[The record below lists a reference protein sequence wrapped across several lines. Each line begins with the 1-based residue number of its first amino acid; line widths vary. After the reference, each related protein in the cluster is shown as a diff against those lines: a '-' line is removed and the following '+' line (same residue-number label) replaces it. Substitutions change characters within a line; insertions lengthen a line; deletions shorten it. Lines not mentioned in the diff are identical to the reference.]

1 MRSRYLI
8 PLAVAVALAT
18 PVAANAAQGDWL
30 FRVGLSQVNPKKEN
44 LDLGELGMLVVD
56 DDISAT
62 FNVTYMLTDHIGTEL
77 LAAWPF
83 THGIDRKGPAYSNG
97 LDFPSG
103 KTRLGNVDH
112 LPPTLSLQWHFNP
125 DGVFRPYI
133 GAGINYTL
141 FSGEEL
147 RGQLSGAD
155 LNLKDSFGPAGQ
167 IGVDIGSSK
176 NWFVNLDVRYI
187 DIDSDV
193 EIDGDEI
200 GTVEIDPW
208 VYGVHVGYRWGKPV
222 PVPVP
227 VAKAEPV
234 AAPPPPPPP
243 PPADSDGDGVV
254 DGKDKCPGTP
264 AGVKV
269 DSVGC
274 PLEQTL
280 KLLFDFDSAELRPE
294 SITELERVV
303 TFMSDV
309 PFAKSLIEGHTDSK
323 GSDAYNL
330 SLSDRRAKAVFDYL
344 TSRGV
349 DPARLASVGKGES
362 APIADNATEEGRQE
376 NRRVM
381 LIRTDSGM

>member
-8 PLAVAVALAT
+8 PLAVAAALAT
-18 PVAANAAQGDWL
+18 PLAANAEQGDWL
-30 FRVGLSQVNPKKEN
+30 FRVGFSQVNPKADN
-44 LDLGELGMLVVD
+44 LDLGEGATLVVD
-56 DDISAT
+56 SDISPT

-83 THGIDRKGPAYSNG
+83 THGIDLR
-97 LDFPSG
+97 DDG
-103 KTRLGNVDH
+103 KTRVGYVDH

-125 DGVFRPYI
+125 NGKIRPYI

-147 RGQLSGAD
+147 VGPLDGNKLELD
-155 LNLKDSFGPAGQ
+155 DSFGPAAQ
-167 IGVDIGSSK
+167 IGVDLATSK
-176 NWFVNLDVRYI
+176 NWFLNFDVRWI
-187 DIDSDV
+187 DIDADA
-193 EIDGDEI
+193 ELNGADA
-200 GTVEIDPW
+200 GTVEIDPM
-208 VYGVHVGYRWGKPV
+208 VYGFHVGYRFGKPE

-227 VAKAEPV
+227 VAKAEP
-234 AAPPPPPPP
+234 APTPPPPPPP
-243 PPADSDGDGVV
+243 PPADSDGDGVI

-303 TFMSDV
+303 TFMGDV
-309 PFAKSLIEGHTDSK
+309 PFAKSMIEGHTDSK

-349 DPARLASVGKGES
+349 DPARLSSIGKGES
-362 APIADNATEEGRQE
+362 APIADNATDEGRQE

>member
-1 MRSRYLI
+1 MRTRYLI

-18 PVAANAAQGDWL
+18 PLAANAEQGDWL
-30 FRVGLSQVNPKKEN
+30 FRVGLSQLNPKKEN
-44 LDLGELGMLVVD
+44 LDLVIDAETGARAFLVVD
-56 DDISAT
+56 DDVSPT

-83 THGIDRKGPAYSNG
+83 THGIDLKPYAGGASRV
-97 LDFPSG
+97 
-103 KTRLGNVDH
+103 GNVDH

-125 DGVFRPYI
+125 DGMFRPYI
-133 GAGINYTL
+133 GAGINYTT
-141 FSGEEL
+141 FMEEET
-147 RGQLSGAD
+147 RGALDGTD
-155 LNLKDSFGPAGQ
+155 LKLEDSFGPAGQ
-167 IGVDIGSSK
+167 VGVDIGTGR

-187 DIDSDV
+187 DIDADA
-193 EIDGDEI
+193 ELNGDDI

-208 VYGVHVGYRWGKPV
+208 IYGVHVGYRFGKPE
-222 PVPVP
+222 PAP
-227 VAKAEPV
+227 APV
-234 AAPPPPPPP
+234 AAPPPAPAPAPPPPPP

-254 DGKDKCPGTP
+254 DANDKCPGTP

-309 PFAKSLIEGHTDSK
+309 PFAKSLIEGHTDSR

-330 SLSDRRAKAVFDYL
+330 KLSDRRAKAVFDYL

-349 DPARLASVGKGES
+349 DPARLSSVGKGES

-381 LIRTDSGM
+381 LIRTDSGR